1 MVGMDIFLIMTF
13 RGLEFTPIFFFVL
26 STPLLY
32 LCAMNMHLLLGNF
45 FLSIEDKKASETFRK
60 KLTYFLKSQVIDL
73 VTCLQDYLTHRLVSA
88 CLSVTNR
95 SADHQVLQTQ
105 QLNVAIE
112 DNL

>member
-1 MVGMDIFLIMTF
+1 
-13 RGLEFTPIFFFVL
+13 
-26 STPLLY
+26 
-32 LCAMNMHLLLGNF
+32 MNMHLLLGNF

-73 VTCLQDYLTHRLVSA
+73 VTCLQNYLTLRLVSE

-112 DNL
+112 DSL